1 MLTSFQICLSKCFL
15 ATIDECMLVIADG
28 VSSVM
33 AKGEVATD
41 HIEIK
46 KNVIRMKRTIAKRE
60 QEA

>member
-1 MLTSFQICLSKCFL
+1 
-15 ATIDECMLVIADG
+15 MLVIADG